1 MTWTVDMK
9 QTIRVDEGNRMGSLV
24 GSGNMV
30 RGPPGFP
37 GPPGPTGPTGSVL
50 LYSSFQYQ
58 FKTPVGDHLVQL
70 FSLYFP
76 DLFFFF

>member
-1 MTWTVDMK
+1 MK

-37 GPPGPTGPTGSVL
+37 GPPGPTGPKGSVL
-50 LYSSFQYQ
+50 III
-58 FKTPVGDHLVQL
+58 
-70 FSLYFP
+70 YFIP
-76 DLFFFF
+76 IKDTGR